1 MESSTSSIPPA
12 CESASPRPTIESHAT
27 SKGGIKENVSHLRL
41 LPTRGATR
49 PESRSL
55 MSFPLMSAL
64 PLTLLETASP
74 GQSTLS
80 LIAILSLGFFL
91 GMRHATDADHVVA
104 VSTIVTRER
113 RLSSA
118 ALIGALWGAGHTLT
132 ILAVGAGIILFTL
145 VIPARLGLTM
155 EFSVGLMLILLGA
168 FNLRGFGKQISGIS
182 KSQDHTHEDHTHDG
196 PGQTSS
202 AHTHTSISYLDRSWG
217 RWSVYQWCRPLIVG
231 LVHGLA
237 GSAAVALLVLTT
249 LHNTH
254 WAIAYLLVFGIGTI
268 GGMMVITLALAS
280 ALRYS
285 SARSAWLNR
294 YLGTVAGFIS
304 LAFGLFIVYQ
314 MGFVHGLFTNHPTW
328 TPQ

>member
-1 MESSTSSIPPA
+1 MSS
-12 CESASPRPTIESHAT
+12 
-27 SKGGIKENVSHLRL
+27 
-41 LPTRGATR
+41 
-49 PESRSL
+49 
-55 MSFPLMSAL
+55 L
-64 PLTLLETASP
+64 PLTLLQTSSP
-74 GQSTLS
+74 EQSTLS
-80 LIAILSLGFFL
+80 LVAILSLGFFL

-118 ALIGALWGAGHTLT
+118 ALIGALWGAGHTVT

-145 VIPARLGLTM
+145 VIPPRLGLTM
-155 EFSVGLMLILLGA
+155 EFSVGLMLVLLGIA
-168 FNLRGFGKQISGIS
+168 NLRGFGKQISDMETAG
-182 KSQDHTHEDHTHDG
+182 HTHDH
-196 PGQTSS
+196 PPQPSD
-202 AHTHTSISYLDRSWG
+202 AHTHSSISYLDRTWG
-217 RWSVYQWCRPLIVG
+217 RWTIYQWCRPLIVG

-254 WAIAYLLVFGIGTI
+254 WAVAYLLVFGIGTI
-268 GGMMVITLALAS
+268 AGMMVITLALAS

-285 SARSAWLNR
+285 SAKSAWLNR
-294 YLGTVAGFIS
+294 YLGTAAGFIS

-314 MGFVHGLFTNHPTW
+314 MGFVHGLFTHHPTW

>member
-1 MESSTSSIPPA
+1 M
-12 CESASPRPTIESHAT
+12 H
-27 SKGGIKENVSHLRL
+27 
-41 LPTRGATR
+41 
-49 PESRSL
+49 SL
-55 MSFPLMSAL
+55 S
-64 PLTLLETASP
+64 LTLLQNSSSP
-74 GQSTLS
+74 QATLS

-132 ILAVGAGIILFTL
+132 ILAVGTGIILFTL
-145 VIPARLGLTM
+145 VIPTRLGLTM
-155 EFSVGLMLILLGA
+155 EFSVGLMLVLLGIL
-168 FNLRGFGKQISGIS
+168 NLRGFRKQVSS
-182 KSQDHTHEDHTHDG
+182 LKSASADDVDDHHHTD
-196 PGQTSS
+196 TASS
-202 AHTHTSISYLDRSWG
+202 SHNHASISALDRAWG
-217 RWSVYQWCRPLIVG
+217 RWSIYQWCRPLIVG

-249 LHNTH
+249 LHNTR
-254 WAIAYLLVFGIGTI
+254 WAVAYLLVFGIGTI
-268 GGMMVITLALAS
+268 AGMMVITIALAS
-280 ALRYS
+280 ALHFS

-294 YLGTVAGFIS
+294 YLGTVAGAIS

-314 MGFVHGLFTNHPTW
+314 MGFVHGLFTQHPTW

>member
-1 MESSTSSIPPA
+1 MSS
-12 CESASPRPTIESHAT
+12 
-27 SKGGIKENVSHLRL
+27 
-41 LPTRGATR
+41 
-49 PESRSL
+49 
-55 MSFPLMSAL
+55 L
-64 PLTLLETASP
+64 PLTLLQTSSP
-74 GQSTLS
+74 EQSTLS
-80 LIAILSLGFFL
+80 LVAILSLGFFL

-118 ALIGALWGAGHTLT
+118 ALIGALWGAGHTVT

-145 VIPARLGLTM
+145 VIPPRLGLTM
-155 EFSVGLMLILLGA
+155 EFSVGLMLVLLGIA
-168 FNLRGFGKQISGIS
+168 NLRGFGKQISDMETAG
-182 KSQDHTHEDHTHDG
+182 HTHDH
-196 PGQTSS
+196 PPQSS
-202 AHTHTSISYLDRSWG
+202 DAHTHSSISYLDRTWG
-217 RWSVYQWCRPLIVG
+217 RWTIYQWCRPLIVG

-254 WAIAYLLVFGIGTI
+254 WAVAYLFVFGIGTI
-268 GGMMVITLALAS
+268 AGMMVITIAFAS

-285 SARSAWLNR
+285 SAKSAWLNR

-314 MGFVHGLFTNHPTW
+314 MGFVHGLFTHHPTW

>member
-1 MESSTSSIPPA
+1 
-12 CESASPRPTIESHAT
+12 
-27 SKGGIKENVSHLRL
+27 
-41 LPTRGATR
+41 
-49 PESRSL
+49 
-55 MSFPLMSAL
+55 MSAL
-64 PLTLLETASP
+64 TLTLLQTSSS

-80 LIAILSLGFFL
+80 LLAILSLGFFL

-104 VSTIVTRER
+104 ISTIVTRER

-118 ALIGALWGAGHTLT
+118 ALIGALWGAGHTVT

-145 VIPARLGLTM
+145 VIPPRLGLTM

-168 FNLRGFGKQISGIS
+168 FNLRGFGRQISGLGRS
-182 KSQDHTHEDHTHDG
+182 EDHTVDV
-196 PGQTSS
+196 PSKTST
-202 AHTHTSISYLDRSWG
+202 AHTHTSLSYMDRSWG
-217 RWSVYQWCRPLIVG
+217 QWSLYQWCRPLIVG

-254 WAIAYLLVFGIGTI
+254 WAVAYLLVFGIGTI
-268 GGMMVITLALAS
+268 AGMMVITVALAS

-285 SARSAWLNR
+285 SAKSAWLNR
-294 YLGTVAGFIS
+294 YLGTVAGFLS

-314 MGFVHGLFTNHPTW
+314 MGFVHGLFTHHPTW